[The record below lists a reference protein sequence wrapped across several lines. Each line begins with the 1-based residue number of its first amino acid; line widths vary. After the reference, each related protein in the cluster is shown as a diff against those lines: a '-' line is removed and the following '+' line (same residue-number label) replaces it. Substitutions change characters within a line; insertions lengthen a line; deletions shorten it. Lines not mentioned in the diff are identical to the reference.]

1 MLVFDSTTFGFGAN
15 IVDIDADGAVVEMIE
30 FEADEVSLVGIC
42 INDATDFNFKV
53 EVGFVDEE
61 FIAGVVIG
69 VISTV
74 GDDDIGFIF
83 PTEAEE
89 TAVIKTGLMSS
100 VGDDDLAVRKA
111 GLISNVGEVETA
123 VSNTG
128 FCFSFSPSAF
138 WRENTTFVPRELFL
152 YWAPD
157 DDTADVSKTGLLL
170 ITVVSSLCFKITVP
184 VFGLELLHLIT
195 FRIFRLGFIV
205 SLSRG

>member
-1 MLVFDSTTFGFGAN
+1 MLVFDSTTFGFSAN

-30 FEADEVSLVGIC
+30 FEADEVSLDGIC
-42 INDATDFNFKV
+42 INEATDFNFKV

-69 VISTV
+69 FIST
-74 GDDDIGFIF
+74 GFIF
-83 PTEAEE
+83 PTEDEE

-111 GLISNVGEVETA
+111 GLISNDGEVDTA
-123 VSNTG
+123 VSSTS
-128 FCFSFSPSAF
+128 FCFSFSPSTF
-138 WRENTTFVPRELFL
+138 WRENTTFVPRELL
-152 YWAPD
+152 NWAPD
-157 DDTADVSKTGLLL
+157 ATADVSKTGLLL
-170 ITVVSSLCFKITVP
+170 INVVSSLCFKITVP

-195 FRIFRLGFIV
+195 FRILRFGFIV